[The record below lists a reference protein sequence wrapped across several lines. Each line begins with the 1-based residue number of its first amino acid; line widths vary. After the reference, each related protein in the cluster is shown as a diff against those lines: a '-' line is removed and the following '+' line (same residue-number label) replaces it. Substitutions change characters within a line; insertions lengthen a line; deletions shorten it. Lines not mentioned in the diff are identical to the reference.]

1 MADLKLLKFPRPI
14 PLAQRMVHEIEM
26 KQIEM
31 AQLDEILWAIEMYLL
46 DIDDE
51 SGFQVNS
58 AIRIAEA
65 RFWLNSLEE

>member
-14 PLAQRMVHEIEM
+14 PLAQRMVYEIEM

-31 AQLDEILWAIEMYLL
+31 EQINDILFAIEMYML
-46 DIDDE
+46 DLEDD
-51 SGFQVNS
+51 SGFHINS

-65 RFWLNSLEE
+65 RFWLNSLP